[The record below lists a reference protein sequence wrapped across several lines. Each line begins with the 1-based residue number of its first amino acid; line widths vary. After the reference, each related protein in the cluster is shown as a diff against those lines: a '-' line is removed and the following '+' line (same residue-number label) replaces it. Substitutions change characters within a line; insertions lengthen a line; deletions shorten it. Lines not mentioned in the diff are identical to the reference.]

1 MLMLWNSETLEYLW
15 NAIDFQSRIDL
26 DKYNTK
32 VTDQSL
38 SMTCD
43 LIIARLN
50 QEVDMVYN
58 NIVSWHTCIC

>member
-1 MLMLWNSETLEYLW
+1 MLWNSETLEYLW

>member
-1 MLMLWNSETLEYLW
+1 MLWNSETLEYLW

-38 SMTCD
+38 LMTCD